1 MTDHRPSVMRF
12 DADYCWLRS
21 TLEAVYNNALITD
34 DYSYSETIVNCL
46 LLLQFIIKIVM
57 GSSSK
62 ICGGWFYWN

>member
-1 MTDHRPSVMRF
+1 MTDHRPSIMRF

-46 LLLQFIIKIVM
+46 VNVITTIHNTMIKIIK
-57 GSSSK
+57 
-62 ICGGWFYWN
+62 